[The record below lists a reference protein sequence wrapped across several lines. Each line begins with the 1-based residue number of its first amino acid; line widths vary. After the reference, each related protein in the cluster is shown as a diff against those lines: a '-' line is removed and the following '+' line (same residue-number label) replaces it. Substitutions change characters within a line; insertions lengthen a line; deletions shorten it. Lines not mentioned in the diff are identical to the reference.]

1 VLISFAVTNYACFK
15 ERQELTLAP
24 PRKTDDDEFTFD
36 TGVRRVPRLHR
47 AAALYGANAS
57 GKSRL
62 IQALAFVD
70 SFVIGS
76 SKRRQTGEPIPHEPF
91 RFDAECRARPTA
103 FEISFVQAG
112 SLYEYGFSV
121 DGERVDEEWLLQW
134 PDGGRQRMLLD
145 RERNP
150 ETGEESWT
158 FGASVRGEK
167 RAWQASTRPDTLL
180 VSTAAQL
187 NSEVFAPVVE
197 WFQRTLRVVPA
208 GGLLPAGT
216 IAMIDGNERAT
227 DRVLKMLRDAD
238 IAVSSLRTRKESV
251 RLDDLRPSA
260 PAEILREFR
269 EAGHTTVNLWE
280 ADLGHRPE
288 GSAETFFLDLDE
300 ESDGTQRLFAL
311 AGSWLDALDND
322 LVVVVDELD
331 SSMHSHLTEALIRRI
346 NSSRLEG
353 EGRRS
358 QLVATLHDTSPMK
371 GALDRDQ
378 IWLVDKDAATEAS
391 SLTPLSAFRPR
402 RREPLDRGYLGGR
415 YGGVPVIAEYG
426 YES

>member
-1 VLISFAVTNYACFK
+1 MLISFAVTNYACFK
-15 ERQELTLAP
+15 DRQELTLAP
-24 PRKTDDDEFTFD
+24 PRKTDDDEFSFD
-36 TGVRRVPRLHR
+36 TGVPRVPRLHR

-91 RFDAECRARPTA
+91 RFDAECRLRPTT

-112 SLYEYGFSV
+112 SLYEYGFAV
-121 DGERVDEEWLLQW
+121 DGERVHEEWLLQW
-134 PDGGRQRMLLD
+134 PAGGRQRMLLD
-145 RERNP
+145 REHDP
-150 ETGEESWT
+150 GTGEESWT

-197 WFQRTLRVVPA
+197 WFQRTLRVVA
-208 GGLLPAGT
+208 TGGLLPAGT

-251 RLDDLRPSA
+251 RL
-260 PAEILREFR
+260 EF
-269 EAGHTTVNLWE
+269 
-280 ADLGHRPE
+280 GHRPE
-288 GSAETFFLDLDE
+288 GCAETFFLDLDE

-311 AGSWLDALDND
+311 AGPWLDILDND

-346 NSSRLEG
+346 NGSPLDG
-353 EGRRS
+353 EDRRS

-426 YES
+426 SES

>member
-1 VLISFAVTNYACFK
+1 MLVSFAVTNYACFK
-15 ERQELTLAP
+15 DRQELTLVP
-24 PRKTDDDEFTFD
+24 PRKTDDDEFAFD

-76 SKRRQTGEPIPHEPF
+76 SKRRQTGEAIRHEPF
-91 RFDAECRARPTA
+91 RFDADSRLRPTT
-103 FEISFVQAG
+103 FEISFIEAG
-112 SLYEYGFSV
+112 SVYEYGFSV
-121 DGERVDEEWLLQW
+121 DSERVHEEWLLQW
-134 PDGGRQRMLLD
+134 PAGGRQRMLLD
-145 RERNP
+145 REYDSA
-150 ETGEESWT
+150 TGSESWS

-187 NSEVFAPVVE
+187 NSEVFTPVVE
-197 WFQRTLRVVPA
+197 WFQRSLRVVPS
-208 GGLLPAGT
+208 GGLPPAVT
-216 IAMIDGNERAT
+216 IATIHGDERAT
-227 DRVLKMLRDAD
+227 DRVLGMLQDSD

-251 RLDDLRPSA
+251 RVDDLRPS
-260 PAEILREFR
+260 PPPEILTEFKD
-269 EAGHTTVNLWE
+269 AGHTTVNLWE

-288 GSAETFFLDLDE
+288 GCGETHFLDIDDE
-300 ESDGTQRLFAL
+300 SEGTRRLLAL
-311 AGSWLDALDND
+311 AGPWLDVLDND

-331 SSMHSHLTEALIRRI
+331 SSMHPHLTAALVSRI
-346 NSSRLEG
+346 NSAPPDGESR
-353 EGRRS
+353 RA
-358 QLVATLHDTSPMK
+358 QLIATLHDTSPMK
-371 GALDRDQ
+371 SALDRDQ
-378 IWLVDKDAATEAS
+378 IWLTDKDPTKEAS
-391 SLTPLSAFRPR
+391 TLTPLSVFKPR

-426 YES
+426 YER

>member
-1 VLISFAVTNYACFK
+1 MLISFAVTNYACFK
-15 ERQELTLAP
+15 DRQELTLVP
-24 PRKTDDDEFTFD
+24 PRKTDDDEFSFD
-36 TGVRRVPRLHR
+36 TGVRRVPWLHR
-47 AAALYGANAS
+47 AAALYGANGS

-62 IQALAFVD
+62 IRALGFVD

-91 RFDAECRARPTA
+91 RFDAESRSRPTT
-103 FEISFVQAG
+103 FEISFVETG
-112 SLYEYGFSV
+112 SVYEYGFSV
-121 DGERVDEEWLLQW
+121 DSERVHEEWLYQW
-134 PDGGRQRMLLD
+134 PVGGRQRMLLD
-145 RERNP
+145 REYDP
-150 ETGEESWT
+150 ATGEESWN

-187 NSEVFAPVVE
+187 NSEVFTPVVG
-197 WFQRTLRVVPA
+197 WFQQRLRVVTA
-208 GGLLPAGT
+208 GGLLPALT
-216 IAMIDGNERAT
+216 IAMIDGDERAT
-227 DRVLKMLRDAD
+227 ERVLRVLREAD

-251 RLDDLRPSA
+251 RVDDLRPS
-260 PAEILREFR
+260 PPPEILKEFKD
-269 EAGHTTVNLWE
+269 AGHTTLDLWE

-288 GSAETFFLDLDE
+288 GCTETHFLDLDE

-311 AGSWLDALDND
+311 AGPWLDVLDND

-331 SSMHSHLTEALIRRI
+331 SSMHAHLTAALIRRI
-346 NSSRLEG
+346 NSAPPES
-353 EGRRS
+353 EGRCA
-358 QLVATLHDTSPMK
+358 QLVATLHDTTPMK

-391 SLTPLSAFRPR
+391 NLTPVSAFKPR
-402 RREPLDRGYLGGR
+402 RRESLDRGYLGGR

-426 YES
+426 